1 MRHNRNISK
10 LVTSN
15 RRINEKNVLLICQP
29 LYGLFR
35 EYATKLGQEKF
46 GKGSII
52 SGKRVNMQ

>member
-1 MRHNRNISK
+1 MSK

-15 RRINEKNVLLICQP
+15 KRINEKNVLIISQT
-29 LYGLFR
+29 LYGFFR